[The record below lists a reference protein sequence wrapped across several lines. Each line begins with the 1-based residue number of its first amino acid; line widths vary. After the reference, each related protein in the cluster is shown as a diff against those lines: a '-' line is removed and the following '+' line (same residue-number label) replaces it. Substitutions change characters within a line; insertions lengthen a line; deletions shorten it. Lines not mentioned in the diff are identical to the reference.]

1 MGADIRL
8 LTWTAVAVG
17 FIHTL
22 LGPDHYIPFIAMSKA
37 RGWSFRKTTFI
48 TFLSGLGHV
57 GGGVLIGIIGLA
69 LGLTVD
75 RLIPI
80 EESRG
85 RIAAWLL
92 LGFGLVYMVW
102 GLKRAYDGQPHT
114 HGHVHEDGTSHDHD
128 HGHLE
133 SEHAHVHESANITPW
148 VLFTIFV
155 LGPCEPLI
163 PLLMYPAAT
172 QSISGMALV
181 IVAFTAATIAVML
194 AAVLLAHRGLSLIR
208 AERLA
213 RYTHAL
219 AGGMLALCGGGMV
232 FLGL

>member
-1 MGADIRL
+1 MDIWL
-8 LTWTAVAVG
+8 LTLTAVTIG

-37 RGWSFRKTTFI
+37 RGWSLKKTAFI
-48 TFLSGLGHV
+48 TFFSGLGHV
-57 GGGVLIGIIGLA
+57 GGGVLIGIAGMA
-69 LGLTVD
+69 LGMTVD

-80 EESRG
+80 EASRG
-85 RIAAWLL
+85 EIAAWLL
-92 LGFGLVYMVW
+92 LGFGLVYMIW
-102 GLKRAYDGQPHT
+102 GLKRAYDGKPHV
-114 HGHVHEDGTSHDHD
+114 HGHAHEDGTFHYHG

-133 SEHAHVHESANITPW
+133 MAHAHVHEEGANITPW

-172 QSISGMALV
+172 HSLV
-181 IVAFTAATIAVML
+181 GLFLVVAAFAATTIVAML
-194 AAVLLAHRGLSLIR
+194 AVVVLACRGLSLVR
-208 AERLA
+208 VGGLD
-213 RYTHAL
+213 RYAHAL
-219 AGGMLALCGGGMV
+219 AGGSLALCGGGMV